1 MASARLILLNWDSDR
16 ADYEQIGNLL
26 WTNSTLASP
35 AMVLVIA
42 DEYRAEQAVTLF
54 RMGVD
59 EYVGR
64 SDHAEKLQGVLGQL
78 LTGRETAAS
87 TQARTLAAALA
98 GTRAASS
105 IAAVG
110 RDRIG
115 CLRFVVSRPD
125 SRIAQR
131 HFRWLIES
139 IADDGPDSVPPGSCP
154 ESAAQT
160 RDSGRVESG
169 ALRRTLGIR
178 AGAGARR
185 SSPSGATPAFTSR
198 SRLWYLA

>member
-1 MASARLILLNWDSDR
+1 MCDFTVLAMTAGVDWLEPVRHDLHELGGTRVIVTGSMEEACELLEMANARLILLNWDSDR

-78 LTGRETAAS
+78 LTGRERAAS
-87 TQARTLAAALA
+87 TQARPFAL
-98 GTRAASS
+98 RLP
-105 IAAVG
+105 VG
-110 RDRIG
+110 EPLPRSPRWAETES
-115 CLRFVVSRPD
+115 VVSGL
-125 SRIAQR
+125 S
-131 HFRWLIES
+131 
-139 IADDGPDSVPPGSCP
+139 
-154 ESAAQT
+154 
-160 RDSGRVESG
+160 
-169 ALRRTLGIR
+169 
-178 AGAGARR
+178 
-185 SSPSGATPAFTSR
+185 
-198 SRLWYLA
+198 